1 VLSRVAS
8 DEVASKPATSS
19 IALLESI
26 MYNTK
31 QSIMHEMRKKQQQNL
46 MGASTA
52 SNLSNYSNV
61 PTQATNSNDSFNT
74 DTRKNNNIN
83 SNNNSSSKIKNINSN
98 SNSQLQ
104 EQCDSKKMS
113 NSLNKPVLNT
123 NTNMSMK
130 TQMNNLLG

>member
-1 VLSRVAS
+1 LSAFLNELNKFKDVRTVLSRVAS

-61 PTQATNSNDSFNT
+61 PTQDTNSNYSFNA
-74 DTRKNNNIN
+74 DIRGKNNNTN
-83 SNNNSSSKIKNINSN
+83 SNSNTNSSSKIKKIN

-104 EQCDSKKMS
+104 EQ
-113 NSLNKPVLNT
+113 
-123 NTNMSMK
+123 
-130 TQMNNLLG
+130 